1 MDRQRYRDD
10 RRQSSHSSHR
20 RGYQE
25 ERRGPRYDDDN
36 YDEYDDGQYY
46 ERSPNKR
53 RRRDDYDSRSDYHD
67 DQYDKRYDM
76 ETQYYTRKSQQ
87 FDDDDWIDDRR
98 GGHDSYHRD
107 EDYDDSRHRH
117 GERRRSYDN
126 HGSRREPEGFQRR
139 GIYRDE
145 PMSRRGRG
153 SYERR
158 DNIQRRDD
166 YKWQGDYQRR
176 GRGRGSYQ
184 HRRDDSYHPRPYRR
198 RHYEHHD
205 RNRDD
210 PSSSEWSGIE
220 DEEEDEEEEKVETTK
235 DAEGDEKM
243 DENKVSSTLTEEV
256 SPPTEEDISKME
268 KNNLDDLASSILL
281 ILFENLDGSCTL
293 NGLRLELIMKDV
305 AVFNSSTNLKEFL
318 LKYKSVFLVTTL
330 SEEADTDVKEE
341 PAEASMEEVKEE
353 EKVEEKVAEKVE
365 EEGEKEEDK
374 KEAEEAVK
382 EEKTE
387 ASKEQEEEKMEDKEE
402 PGSSTPDMDTDKP
415 KPETEEEVKKPKEE
429 EGAGE
434 AAEETADDKDDHLNV
449 TATPTLRLCLSHSTK
464 ASSCKGKCKSLHV
477 CRYFVLS
484 KCDIVDTGKRCLFGH
499 DMDSKYNKYILR
511 KSLLHKF
518 PPRLA
523 QKVLLNLKYRNRTT
537 LPVVCRFY
545 NTFWGCKNSRNNSC
559 PFLHICEDYILGF
572 CKSEDKKCRFR
583 HDISHSQPAAILERY
598 GMSTSEK
605 NPKDEILKAL
615 KRSMM
620 MSKRG
625 AASHSRLPPRA
636 QSVVSGEGEAEKED
650 DDVEMETKL
659 KWQCRTTQQRGSAW
673 LDIDESS
680 KIEDKYAVYMK
691 ARKYT
696 FTMAE
701 RESEINFDR
710 MSGHTTGGLHL
721 EFRRV
726 SEKVPKKAPETS
738 NTEPPAKT
746 ST

>member
-1 MDRQRYRDD
+1 MDRRYRDD
-10 RRQSSHSSHR
+10 RRQSGHSSHR
-20 RGYQE
+20 RGYPE
-25 ERRGPRYDDDN
+25 ESRRGPRYDDESS
-36 YDEYDDGQYY
+36 YDDYDDGQFY

-53 RRRDDYDSRSDYHD
+53 RRRDDYGSRSDYHD
-67 DQYDKRYDM
+67 VMYDKRYDM
-76 ETQYYTRKSQQ
+76 ETQYYTRRSQQ
-87 FDDDDWIDDRR
+87 YDDDDWMDDRR
-98 GGHDSYHRD
+98 GGHDSHFRD
-107 EDYDDSRHRH
+107 DDYDYSRQRH
-117 GERRRSYDN
+117 VDRKRSYDS
-126 HGSRREPEGFQRR
+126 HGPRRESDGFQRR
-139 GIYRDE
+139 GNYRDE

-158 DNIQRRDD
+158 DNVQRRDD

-184 HRRDDSYHPRPYRR
+184 PRRDDNYHPRPYRR

-205 RNRDD
+205 RNNDD
-210 PSSSEWSGIE
+210 PSSSEWSGIDD
-220 DEEEDEEEEKVETTK
+220 DEEEDAEKEETTK
-235 DAEGDEKM
+235 DEEGDQKM

-256 SPPTEEDISKME
+256 SPPTEEDIAKME

-281 ILFENLDGSCTL
+281 VLFENLEGTCTL
-293 NGLRLELIMKDV
+293 NVLRLELIMKDV
-305 AVFNSSTNLKEFL
+305 AVFNNSTNLKEFL

-330 SEEADTDVKEE
+330 SEEAEMDTKDEA
-341 PAEASMEEVKEE
+341 AETSMEEVKEE
-353 EKVEEKVAEKVE
+353 EKAEEKVEKVE
-365 EEGEKEEDK
+365 EKEEEK
-374 KEAEEAVK
+374 KEAKEAEAEEAVK
-382 EEKTE
+382 EENKE
-387 ASKEQEEEKMEDKEE
+387 ASKEQGEEKTEDKQE
-402 PGSSTPDMDTDKP
+402 PGSSTQDM
-415 KPETEEEVKKPKEE
+415 ETEKPNSETEDEVKKSKEE
-429 EGAGE
+429 ETAGE
-434 AAEETADDKDDHLNV
+434 APEETTDDKDDHVTV

-464 ASSCKGKCKSLHV
+464 ASSCKGRCKSLHV

-545 NTFWGCKNSRNNSC
+545 NTFWGCKNSRNNTC
-559 PFLHICEDYILGF
+559 PFLHVCEDYILGF

-583 HDISHSQPAAILERY
+583 HDINHSQPAAILERY

-605 NPKDEILKAL
+605 NPKDEIFKAL

-625 AASHSRLPPRA
+625 SHIRLPPRA
-636 QSVVSGEGEAEKED
+636 QSVVSGEGEAEKEED
-650 DDVEMETKL
+650 NDVEMETKL

-726 SEKVPKKAPETS
+726 TEKVPKKAPETS
-738 NTEPPAKT
+738 NTEQPSKT
-746 ST
+746 SA